1 MDASNAAL
9 HDQDLAQTLLDLN
22 AAARGNNSSSRTQ
35 ILAGTF
41 QPGAAPRVGAQYQ
54 VADLPVPK
62 SRASPTQNGHPK

>member
-1 MDASNAAL
+1 MDASHSAF

-22 AAARGNNSSSRTQ
+22 AAARGNSSSRPQ

-54 VADLPVPK
+54 VANLPAPK
-62 SRASPTQNGHPK
+62 SKASQAPNGHAQ